1 MCIYSFI
8 RPSANSMC
16 HWHSSHCTKNEVSIK
31 DFFSN
36 MTKSAV
42 NVLKKLLMENF
53 IFCAVSEDLK
63 LIRWLRLGLKHF
75 RFHNFK
81 PSFQEDL
88 SSICNCERRNFSL
101 VARYLLQSHSLLVAE
116 FTRYSLQKLLVAKI
130 HSLLITEVACCKKPL
145 VTRCKIRSLLV
156 AEVARCKK
164 SLVTRCKIRSL
175 LVAEVAHCKKS
186 LVTRC
191 EIRLLLTA
199 EVARCKNSLVT
210 RCKIYSFLVAKN
222 HSLLVAKFACY
233 SLQQIT

>member
-156 AEVARCKK
+156 AEVA
-164 SLVTRCKIRSL
+164 
-175 LVAEVAHCKKS
+175 HCKKS

-222 HSLLVAKFACY
+222 HSLLVAKFTCY

>member
-156 AEVARCKK
+156 AEVA
-164 SLVTRCKIRSL
+164 
-175 LVAEVAHCKKS
+175 HCKKS